1 MPRPKPPGPDVARPK
16 GKKYC
21 LTKRFNSLQS
31 LDQLSIK
38 LYCMYVKST
47 YNFFNKFLEMDMPDL
62 LRFFLVQSYLT
73 KIPDYLYHL

>member
-31 LDQLSIK
+31 LDQVL
-38 LYCMYVKST
+38 
-47 YNFFNKFLEMDMPDL
+47 NFTVCISK
-62 LRFFLVQSYLT
+62 V
-73 KIPDYLYHL
+73 

>member
-38 LYCMYVKST
+38 LYCMYFKSIIFLI
-47 YNFFNKFLEMDMPDL
+47 NF
-62 LRFFLVQSYLT
+62 LR
-73 KIPDYLYHL
+73 